1 MRRTNRWIHGGLL
14 VAAIALAGCSPAAN
28 AAPPAAVTVTK
39 IEGSDL
45 KVMTLTADAAK
56 RLDVQTIEVTN
67 APSGRP
73 GTVVPYSALLY
84 DLEGN
89 TWVYT
94 NPQGLDFV
102 RASVTVDRI
111 EGDAAFLKAGPQ
123 VGTKVVTVG
132 VSEFHGVEAG
142 VGGGH

>member
-1 MRRTNRWIHGGLL
+1 MRRTNRWIQTGLL
-14 VAAIALAGCSPAAN
+14 VAAFTFAGCSPAAN

-45 KVMTLTADAAK
+45 KLLTLTAEAAK
-56 RLDVQTIEVTN
+56 RLDIQTQEVTR
-67 APSGRP
+67 APDRT
-73 GTVVPYSALLY
+73 GTVVPYAAILY

-94 NPQGLDFV
+94 NTQGLDFV
-102 RASVTVDRI
+102 RAAVKVDRI
-111 EGDAAFLKAGPQ
+111 EGDAAFLAEGPP
-123 VGTKVVTVG
+123 VGTKVATVG

>member
-1 MRRTNRWIHGGLL
+1 MRRTNRWIHGVLL

-45 KVMTLTADAAK
+45 KLLTLTAEAAK
-56 RLDVQTIEVTN
+56 RLDIQTQEVTK
-67 APSGRP
+67 APPGRV

-102 RASVTVDRI
+102 RAAVTVDRI
-111 EGDAAFLKAGPQ
+111 EGGAVFLSDGPP
-123 VGTKVVTVG
+123 VGTRVVTVG